1 MQAMDGTWRDR
12 TMLNYPLDLSFKIIA
27 LNPQVRVTDASGQLI
42 AYVKQKAFRLREDVT
57 IFADEGQTQ
66 PLYRIQANRILDINA
81 AYTITTPHGQPIGQV
96 RRPGLRT
103 IWKANYP
110 IYDAAGN
117 DLGLIH
123 EENAWVKVMDALLGE
138 VPVVGMFTGYLF
150 NPAYLVDV
158 RGQTVLYMKKQPAFL
173 EGKFTIEQ
181 RGQMNEQDEPV
192 VISSIIMALMMERA
206 RG

>member
-1 MQAMDGTWRDR
+1 
-12 TMLNYPLDLSFKIIA
+12 MLNYPLDLSFKIIA
-27 LNPQVRVTDASGQLI
+27 LNPQVRMTDASGQLV

-57 IFADEGQTQ
+57 IFADEGQTR
-66 PLYRIQANRILDINA
+66 PLYRINANRILDINA
-81 AYTITTPHGQPIGQV
+81 AYNITTPQGQTIGQV

-110 IYDAAGN
+110 IHDAGGN
-117 DLGLIH
+117 ELGLIH

-138 VPVVGMFTGYLF
+138 VPVVGMFSGYLF

-158 RGQTVLYMKKQPAFL
+158 RGQTVLYMKKQPAFF

-181 RGQMNEQDEPV
+181 RGQLHEQDEPV
-192 VISSIIMALMMERA
+192 VLSSIIMALMMERA

>member
-1 MQAMDGTWRDR
+1 
-12 TMLNYPLDLSFKIIA
+12 MLNYPLELSFKIIA
-27 LNPQVRVTDASGQLI
+27 INPQVRMSDARGQLV

-66 PLYRIQANRILDINA
+66 PLYRIQANRILDFNA
-81 AYTITTPHGQPIGQV
+81 AYTITTPQGQPIGQV

-103 IWKANYP
+103 IWKAHYSITDMN
-110 IYDAAGN
+110 GN
-117 DLGLIH
+117 EIGLIH
-123 EENAWVKVMDALLGE
+123 EENAWVKVMDALFGE
-138 VPVVGMFTGYLF
+138 LPIVGMFAGYLF
-150 NPAYLVDV
+150 NPAYLIDV

-181 RGQMNEQDEPV
+181 RGQLHEQDEPV
-192 VISSIIMALMMERA
+192 VISSIIMALMMERT

>member
-1 MQAMDGTWRDR
+1 
-12 TMLNYPLDLSFKIIA
+12 MLNYPLELSFKIIA

-57 IFADEGQTQ
+57 IFADEGQTY
-66 PLYRIQANRILDINA
+66 PLYRINANRILDINA
-81 AYTITTPHGQPIGQV
+81 AYNITTPDGQPLGQV

-117 DLGLIH
+117 EIGLIH

-138 VPVVGMFTGYLF
+138 VPVLGMFTGYLF

-158 RGQTVLYMKKQPAFL
+158 RGQTVLYMKKQPAFF

-181 RGQMNEQDEPV
+181 RGQMYEQDEPV
-192 VISSIIMALMMERA
+192 VISSIIMALMMERS

>member
-1 MQAMDGTWRDR
+1 
-12 TMLNYPLDLSFKIIA
+12 MLQYPLDLSFKIVAI
-27 LNPQVRVTDASGQLI
+27 NPQVRMTDASGRLV

-57 IFADEGQTQ
+57 IFADEAQTQ
-66 PLYRIQANRILDINA
+66 PLYRIQANRILDFNA
-81 AYTITTPHGQPIGQV
+81 AYTITTPYGQPIGQV

-103 IWKANYP
+103 IWKAHYSIADVN
-110 IYDAAGN
+110 GN
-117 DLGLIH
+117 EIGLIH
-123 EENAWVKVMDALLGE
+123 EENAWVKVMDALFGE
-138 VPVVGMFTGYLF
+138 LPFVGILSGYLF

-158 RGQTVLYMKKQPAFL
+158 RGQTVLYMKKQPAFF

-181 RGQMNEQDEPV
+181 RGQMHEQDEPA

>member
-1 MQAMDGTWRDR
+1 MV
-12 TMLNYPLDLSFKIIA
+12 NYPLDLSFKIIA

-42 AYVKQKAFRLREDVT
+42 AYVKQKAFKLKEDVT

-66 PLYRIQANRILDINA
+66 PLYRMNANRVLDFNA
-81 AYTITTPHGQPIGQV
+81 NYAITTPYGQALGSV
-96 RRPGLRT
+96 RRPGMRS

-110 IYDAAGN
+110 ISDPSGAEIGM
-117 DLGLIH
+117 IH
-123 EENAWVKVMDALLGE
+123 EESAWIKVMDAFLSE
-138 VPVVGMFTGYLF
+138 VPVLGMFTGYFF

-158 RGQTVLYMKKQPAFL
+158 RGQTVLYLKKQPAMF

-181 RGQMNEQDEPV
+181 RGQITPEEEPL
-192 VISSIIMALMMERA
+192 ILSSIVMALMLERG

>member
-1 MQAMDGTWRDR
+1 
-12 TMLNYPLDLSFKIIA
+12 MLNYPLNLSFKLIA
-27 LNPQVRVTDASGQLI
+27 LNPQVSVFDASGRLI
-42 AYVKQKAFRLREDVT
+42 AYVKQKAFRLKEDVT
-57 IFADEGQTQ
+57 IFADEAQTQ
-66 PLYRIQANRILDINA
+66 PLYRINANRILDLNA
-81 AYTITTPHGQPIGQV
+81 AYNITTPQGQQLGQV

-110 IYDAAGN
+110 IFDAAGAEI
-117 DLGLIH
+117 GLIH
-123 EENAWVKVMDALLGE
+123 EENAWVKVIDALLGE
-138 VPVVGMFTGYLF
+138 VPGLGMFTGYFF

-158 RGQTVLYMKKQPAFL
+158 RGQTALYLKKQPAFF

-181 RGQMNEQDEPV
+181 RGQLSEQDEPV

>member
-1 MQAMDGTWRDR
+1 
-12 TMLNYPLDLSFKIIA
+12 MLNYPLDLSFKLIA
-27 LNPQVRVTDASGQLI
+27 LNPQVRMTDASGRLV

-57 IFADEGQTQ
+57 IFADEEQTQ
-66 PLYRIQANRILDINA
+66 PLYRINANRILDINA
-81 AYTITTPHGQPIGQV
+81 AYNITTPQGQVIGQV

-103 IWKANYP
+103 IWSANYP
-110 IYDAAGN
+110 IFDATGN
-117 DLGLIH
+117 EIGIIR

-138 VPVVGMFTGYLF
+138 VPLLGMFSGYFF

-158 RGQTVLYMKKQPAFL
+158 RGQTVLYMKKQPAFF

-181 RGQMNEQDEPV
+181 RGQMHEQDEPV

>member
-1 MQAMDGTWRDR
+1 
-12 TMLNYPLDLSFKIIA
+12 MLNYPLELSFKIIA
-27 LNPQVRVTDASGQLI
+27 LNPQVRVTDASGQLV

-66 PLYRIQANRILDINA
+66 PLYRINANRILDFNA
-81 AYTITTPHGQPIGQV
+81 AYNITTPQGQPIGQV

-110 IYDAAGN
+110 IYDAGGN

-123 EENAWVKVMDALLGE
+123 EENAWVKVMDALFGE
-138 VPVVGMFTGYLF
+138 IPVLGMFAGYLF

-158 RGQTVLYMKKQPAFL
+158 RGQTALYLKKQPAFL
-173 EGKFTIEQ
+173 EGRFTIEQ
-181 RGQMNEQDEPV
+181 RGQLHEQDEPV
-192 VISSIIMALMMERA
+192 VISSIIMALMMERS

>member
-1 MQAMDGTWRDR
+1 MV
-12 TMLNYPLDLSFKIIA
+12 NYPLDLSFKIIA

-42 AYVKQKAFRLREDVT
+42 AYVKQKAFRLKEDVT

-66 PLYRIQANRILDINA
+66 PLYRMNANRVLDFNA
-81 AYTITTPHGQPIGQV
+81 NYAITTPYGQALGSV
-96 RRPGLRT
+96 RRPGMRS

-110 IYDAAGN
+110 ISDPSGAEIGT
-117 DLGLIH
+117 IH
-123 EENAWVKVMDALLGE
+123 EESAWIKVMDAFLSE
-138 VPVVGMFTGYLF
+138 VPVLGMFTGYFF

-158 RGQTVLYMKKQPAFL
+158 RGQTVLYLKKQPAMF

-181 RGQMNEQDEPV
+181 RGQITPEEEPL
-192 VISSIIMALMMERA
+192 ILSSIVMALMLERG